1 MWERLGYKEVDSSV
15 LSRAIKGERLLSLSQ
30 IDTFSQIL
38 DLSSE
43 EENILKKSYLRD
55 VLGKYGLEDNSGV
68 FLNDELLDLMPE
80 EGKISKKFEK
90 LRGGYW
96 ECLVGQTN
104 SEESALEFWKE
115 CRERFWAG
123 EYDLLLCDFLSL
135 EKYIYKN
142 KLQKTKAGRY
152 LISASTA
159 VRGDIFTHKVKSFDL
174 VCSIKAKNE
183 IEKVKN
189 LLEESSELYR
199 LTSYSWGSVMRL
211 CGEIASKTPSK
222 RQESLG
228 LLIESLM
235 IRKNAIGGLKED
247 SEKVSL
253 YSELASTA
261 SSIEALFPNEA
272 GFWLNNKTSS
282 SYFFSEAL
290 KSSTESRNGNIS
302 KKACIFEFM
311 AKWEL
316 VKAMNK
322 NLSMRQKS
330 LKYNEILGNLN
341 KAEEI
346 LEKTNLSGT
355 VKVNVAVTK
364 HLCHKYF
371 EGSESRDLKMD
382 ALRLVLKTSNT
393 RKANL
398 LLQGN
403 IY

>member
-142 KLQKTKAGRY
+142 KLQKRM
-152 LISASTA
+152 LP
-159 VRGDIFTHKVKSFDL
+159 R
-174 VCSIKAKNE
+174 
-183 IEKVKN
+183 
-189 LLEESSELYR
+189 R
-199 LTSYSWGSVMRL
+199 
-211 CGEIASKTPSK
+211 
-222 RQESLG
+222 
-228 LLIESLM
+228 
-235 IRKNAIGGLKED
+235 RKNKR
-247 SEKVSL
+247 
-253 YSELASTA
+253 
-261 SSIEALFPNEA
+261 
-272 GFWLNNKTSS
+272 
-282 SYFFSEAL
+282 
-290 KSSTESRNGNIS
+290 ES
-302 KKACIFEFM
+302 FET
-311 AKWEL
+311 
-316 VKAMNK
+316 
-322 NLSMRQKS
+322 Q
-330 LKYNEILGNLN
+330 
-341 KAEEI
+341 
-346 LEKTNLSGT
+346 
-355 VKVNVAVTK
+355 
-364 HLCHKYF
+364 
-371 EGSESRDLKMD
+371 
-382 ALRLVLKTSNT
+382 NT
-393 RKANL
+393 
-398 LLQGN
+398 
-403 IY
+403 I